1 MEDDT
6 INNNESLRDINLD
19 IEKNV
24 RQIKNK
30 NRNKNKN
37 KNFWKKLSLI
47 KTSYVLTYK
56 SLPAKKIFLFWLC
69 AILGIIF
76 LFLAITTFSNK
87 FLIEIPTYGGSI
99 TEGMVGVPRYINPIL
114 ASTDSEK
121 DLTKLIFSGLLKK
134 DIYGNLINDLADEV
148 LESEDKLTYTVYLN
162 PEAKFHD
169 GVKVTADDIIFTLNK
184 VQDKKLNSPIAI
196 NFEGVSAEKIDDLT
210 LAFHL
215 KTPFYHFKES
225 LTFGVLPRHLL
236 EHFSTE
242 EFAFSEFNIQPV
254 GSGPFKIDSIIKK
267 SNIASKY
274 SLVANKDYLGGRP
287 YLDNI
292 DINIY
297 QNTEDILSAL
307 NDGRINST
315 AYLGYSSLERVD
327 QSKRNTLSRNLTTIY
342 SLSFNPNKN
351 ELLADKS
358 VRSYLA
364 KSIDKQEI
372 INSVFGGYVTK
383 KDFFFGDSTAINDS
397 ELKNLEKLEGKTLN
411 ITTTDL
417 IDLKQVTEKIADSWR
432 AQGVEVNVIVY
443 SVSNLAEV
451 IKDRDFEILV
461 FGSIIERDTDL
472 YAYWHSGQRTYPGLN
487 ITNYTSTA
495 MDKNLESLRQDFSE
509 ERATILNKINEELI
523 KEMPAVPLY
532 SNNLNYVVTNKDLA
546 TQLDQALP
554 TNLLDKS
561 ERFVN
566 VKEWFKYKEKVWSFS
581 YKKTT
586 VEKLQNLLH

>member
-37 KNFWKKLSLI
+37 FWKRLSLI

>member
-30 NRNKNKN
+30 NRNKN

-451 IKDRDFEILV
+451 IKDRDFEMLV

-509 ERATILNKINEELI
+509 ERAAILNKINEELI

>member
-30 NRNKNKN
+30 NRNKN

-210 LAFHL
+210 LTFHL

>member
-30 NRNKNKN
+30 NRNKN

-134 DIYGNLINDLADEV
+134 DIYGNLINDLADEI

>member
-30 NRNKNKN
+30 NRNKN

-383 KDFFFGDSTAINDS
+383 KDFFFGDSAAINDS

>member
-30 NRNKNKN
+30 NRNKN

-134 DIYGNLINDLADEV
+134 DIYGNLINDLADEI

-432 AQGVEVNVIVY
+432 AKGVEVNVIVY

>member
-6 INNNESLRDINLD
+6 INNNESLRNINLD

-30 NRNKNKN
+30 NRNKN

>member
-30 NRNKNKN
+30 NRNKN

-432 AQGVEVNVIVY
+432 AKGVEVNVIVY

>member
-30 NRNKNKN
+30 NRNKN

>member
-30 NRNKNKN
+30 NRNKN

-443 SVSNLAEV
+443 SVSNLAQV